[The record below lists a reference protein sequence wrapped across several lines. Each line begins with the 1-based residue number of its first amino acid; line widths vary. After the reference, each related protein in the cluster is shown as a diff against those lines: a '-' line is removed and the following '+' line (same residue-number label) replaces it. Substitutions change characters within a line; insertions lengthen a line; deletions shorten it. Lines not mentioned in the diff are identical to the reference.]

1 MQAKNTSLLSLIL
14 GLSVTLILTTGAW
27 RGYTLVQGKLNEQR
41 QTIQEFRQWKQEYTN
56 LMPVRDQWDNSFPK
70 TSTIKDL
77 FSLYEL
83 LPEGTSTNPDRL
95 MVEKIERVK
104 VNGKDVGLNKICVT
118 SMGSNGMVFEGKTP
132 SALLHTVKLL
142 QSKPYIRLDGIRIAN
157 HKDKLALTVSGLCF
171 HLKD

>member
-95 MVEKIERVK
+95 MVEKIERVDRK
-104 VNGKDVGLNKICVT
+104 SVV
-118 SMGSNGMVFEGKTP
+118 
-132 SALLHTVKLL
+132 
-142 QSKPYIRLDGIRIAN
+142 
-157 HKDKLALTVSGLCF
+157 
-171 HLKD
+171 